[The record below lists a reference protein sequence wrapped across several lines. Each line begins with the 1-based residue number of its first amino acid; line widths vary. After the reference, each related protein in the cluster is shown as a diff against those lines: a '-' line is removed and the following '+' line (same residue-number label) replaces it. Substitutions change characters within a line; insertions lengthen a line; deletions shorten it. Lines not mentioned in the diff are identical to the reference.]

1 MGDGNA
7 VIDNG
12 RLTVESPGSGYVIAA
27 SGSLTCRSNPITISE
42 DTGDHQRFWGDLHAQ
57 TKETVGTGDE
67 DEYFTFGRDVARLDF
82 ASHQGNDFQISD
94 DYWRHLN
101 ETTRKYHEDG
111 RFVVLPGYEWSANT
125 PAGGDLNVF
134 FRREDQPI
142 LRSSHWLIPHIPETD
157 LTPAHPADV
166 LFEKMKAAV
175 PLDNVLLAAHVGGRY
190 ANIRR
195 YFDQDLIG
203 LVELVSCW
211 GVFEWMLW
219 DAFERD
225 YIVGVMCNSDGHH
238 GRPGAE
244 GAGMAEFGIENGLT
258 CALAKSLTRDA
269 IFDALKR
276 RRCYGVTGARML
288 LDFTAD
294 NHLMGSVIRNQV
306 DSMTFR
312 ASVVGCA
319 ALESLQLFRGK

>member
-1 MGDGNA
+1 
-7 VIDNG
+7 
-12 RLTVESPGSGYVIAA
+12 
-27 SGSLTCRSNPITISE
+27 
-42 DTGDHQRFWGDLHAQ
+42 
-57 TKETVGTGDE
+57 
-67 DEYFTFGRDVARLDF
+67 
-82 ASHQGNDFQISD
+82 
-94 DYWRHLN
+94 LN

-175 PLDNVLLAAHVGGRY
+175 PLDDVLLAAHVGGRY

-288 LDFTAD
+288 LDFSAD
-294 NHLMGSVIRNQV
+294 DHLMGSVIRNQV

-319 ALESLQLFRGK
+319 ALESLQLFRGKEAIFEAFSPEFDDLSASNRIRVSWQGSRERGRQRRVTWDGVIRLRGCTISDAAPFSFDSVMDGLGDQTEDAIAFRSHTTGDRSGTRRRMPV